1 MTSRRNDGQRAQPKI
16 QKSAC
21 SKYVHAVMNGKDKA
35 IHLRLD
41 DVDFHAFQAL
51 SARQARDVDKKV
63 PCRHLL
69 TELLLQEVD
78 LVLVGLKP

>member
-1 MTSRRNDGQRAQPKI
+1 MK
-16 QKSAC
+16 
-21 SKYVHAVMNGKDKA
+21 NGKDKA

-41 DVDFHAFQAL
+41 DVDLHAFQAL
-51 SARQARDVDKKV
+51 SARQAFDVDKKV

-78 LVLVGLKP
+78 KEHEHHRKDEKTRKNATQLWQQ